1 MTVPV
6 VIIES
11 FDPLRLQLPAGMR
24 LTDQVRVRL
33 PPVHVKLL
41 DLSLGGLIPDSSY
54 IGLDAPMT
62 ELIITLAEPATV
74 GNIFDA
80 IAGSID
86 AWRDLWLASQEAL
99 DKCGPILG

>member
-1 MTVPV
+1 MNAPLI
-6 VIIES
+6 IIES
-11 FDPLRLQLPAGMR
+11 FDPLRLQLPAEMR
-24 LTDQVRVRL
+24 LADQVRVRL
-33 PPVHVKLL
+33 PPVHIRLF
-41 DLSLGGLIPDSSY
+41 DLSLGGLIPD

-80 IAGSID
+80 IAGNID
-86 AWRDLWLASQEAL
+86 AWRDLWLASQQAL